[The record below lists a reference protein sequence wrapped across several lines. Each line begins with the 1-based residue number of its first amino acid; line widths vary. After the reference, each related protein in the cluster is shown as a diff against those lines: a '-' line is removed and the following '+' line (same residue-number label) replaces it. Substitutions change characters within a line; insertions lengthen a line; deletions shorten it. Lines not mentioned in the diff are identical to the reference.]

1 MYGINQPYSY
11 PVSSAVP
18 YMPQG
23 LYNNPVQPTSLPQ
36 PAQTPQQTDNS
47 PKSNCQWIYVSGL
60 AQVHD
65 HIVPP
70 CKEYYF
76 MDNNKMCFYVKTADN
91 FGTATTRVY
100 EFKEITENEFVAADK
115 QQTDEIAA
123 IKHRLDKIESYMRR
137 SGENEPISQ

>member
-1 MYGINQPYSY
+1 MYGVNQQYSY
-11 PVSSAVP
+11 PVSPTVP
-18 YMPQG
+18 YMPQS
-23 LYNNPVQPTSLPQ
+23 LYSNPVPAQAPSAPPQSAQ
-36 PAQTPQQTDNS
+36 PADNS
-47 PKSNCQWIYVSGL
+47 ARSNCQWIFVSGL

-70 CKEYYF
+70 NKEYYF

-123 IKHRLDKIESYMRR
+123 IKQRLDKIESYMRR